1 MSESTP
7 RITAEYLQQFS
18 HKTVRILG
26 KVTQLRGEQATID
39 AGGQIQVHLNRV
51 FSCHFI
57 PPQSRYWFSFATVP
71 IVYPSS
77 SSTSLSYLPCSY
89 KSNQT
94 RLISFLPPRL
104 FKLSCILKTKSKT
117 NS

>member
-26 KVTQLRGEQATID
+26 KVTQLRGEMATID

-51 FSCHFI
+51 RFLHTH
-57 PPQSRYWFSFATVP
+57 P
-71 IVYPSS
+71 
-77 SSTSLSYLPCSY
+77 L
-89 KSNQT
+89 
-94 RLISFLPPRL
+94 LPPLQR
-104 FKLSCILKTKSKT
+104 KRRNTSKT
-117 NS
+117 RKGYLIRARGGAR